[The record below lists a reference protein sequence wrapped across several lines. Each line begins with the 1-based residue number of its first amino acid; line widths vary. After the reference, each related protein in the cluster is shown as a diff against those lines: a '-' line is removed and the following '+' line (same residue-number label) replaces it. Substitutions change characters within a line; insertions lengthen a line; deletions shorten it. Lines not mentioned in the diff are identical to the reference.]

1 VVVEVLLFSCL
12 VFVGMADYQF
22 LPDMNDPVAKLRLAM
37 DRMDGAIH
45 LSSLAALTATDQGFP
60 S

>member
-37 DRMDGAIH
+37 DRMDGATLVVSCSINCH
-45 LSSLAALTATDQGFP
+45 
-60 S
+60 